1 MALSWVPISA
11 MAHHHAH
18 LACLRHRDQ
27 DQVGDEAGY
36 QGHGGASGLH
46 GASVQGK
53 AGSSLICKLQCGG
66 VLDRADNLSH
76 ALQPAH
82 FSRSACHG
90 DEVGDQGHG
99 KVPAARIRHAH
110 QQLACGC
117 GRQGWLL
124 CAEGRLGA
132 NLQSIK
138 SITQRRAPKGPCLRA
153 PNVDKCCGRRKED
166 AAATWGVH
174 PPDMLQMKGRTA
186 LSMPIWE
193 PVKPCSLHRMPRK
206 GSKNTMAAFCG
217 AGEVGGKASWAAAGS
232 SGGQLCTGNRHAAPR
247 T

>member
-1 MALSWVPISA
+1 MKPVTRA
-11 MAHHHAH
+11 MEERA
-18 LACLRHRDQ
+18 AC
-27 DQVGDEAGY
+27 
-36 QGHGGASGLH
+36 
-46 GASVQGK
+46 ASVKGK
-53 AGSSLICKLQCGG
+53 AGSSLICNLQCGG
-66 VLDRADNLSH
+66 VLGRADNLSH

-132 NLQSIK
+132 NLQSK

-153 PNVDKCCGRRKED
+153 PMW
-166 AAATWGVH
+166 T
-174 PPDMLQMKGRTA
+174 
-186 LSMPIWE
+186 S
-193 PVKPCSLHRMPRK
+193 
-206 GSKNTMAAFCG
+206 
-217 AGEVGGKASWAAAGS
+217 AAAG
-232 SGGQLCTGNRHAAPR
+232 GKRTRQLHGACTHLICCR
-247 T
+247 